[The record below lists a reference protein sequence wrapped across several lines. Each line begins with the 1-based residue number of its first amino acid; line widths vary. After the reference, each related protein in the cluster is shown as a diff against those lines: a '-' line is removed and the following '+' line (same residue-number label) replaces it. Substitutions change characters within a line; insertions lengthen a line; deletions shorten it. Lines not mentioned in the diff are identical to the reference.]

1 MTQSIV
7 KKLEKQFEDLQMLI
21 RESYKR
27 FIETCVWTNAK
38 LYDLVSSDIDQ
49 KLLELEFDAFCDASW
64 QNYQEVLNDNNCVIQ
79 HLNNT
84 STFCVL
90 HKNLEK
96 SELKPEMQLDD
107 FVDAIAR
114 RSETHND
121 LYYDNCF
128 NDQDLES
135 TIELWEGND
144 YDISEISDCV
154 ENFKEELE
162 RLNNY
167 LENMR
172 TCYEVLN
179 NFKANQ
185 VKEFKNYALDQ
196 LSFEFDNIYNDVQT
210 VGQRLAELVT
220 SEIYEHAP
228 VQQRL
233 EEYLHFF
240 RELNDNV
247 LKSYEDWSEI
257 TYDDN
262 LKVVKLEYTLAALES
277 KMEEVGQLVNNL
289 QGSE

>member
-1 MTQSIV
+1 M
-7 KKLEKQFEDLQMLI
+7 
-21 RESYKR
+21 
-27 FIETCVWTNAK
+27 CVWTNAK
-38 LYDLVSSDIDQ
+38 MHDLVCSDIDR
-49 KLLELEFDAFCDASW
+49 KILETEFEGFCEASW
-64 QNYQEVLNDNNCVIQ
+64 RDYEEILAENDCVIK
-79 HLNNT
+79 HLSRT
-84 STFCVL
+84 STFCIL
-90 HKNLEK
+90 HSDIANSDLE
-96 SELKPEMQLDD
+96 PEIKLEY
-107 FVDAIAR
+107 FVDAIAH
-114 RSETHND
+114 RSETYND
-121 LYYDNCF
+121 LFYDNCF
-128 NDQDLES
+128 NERDLEL
-135 TIELWEGND
+135 TLDMWEGNGH
-144 YDISEISDCV
+144 DIRSIENCV
-154 ENFKEELE
+154 SRFIEELAQ
-162 RLNNY
+162 LDKY

-172 TCYEVLN
+172 TCYEVLD

-220 SEIYEHAP
+220 SEIYEHTP

-233 EEYLHFF
+233 EEYLQFF

-262 LKVVKLEYTLAALES
+262 LNVVKPEYTLAALES

>member
-7 KKLEKQFEDLQMLI
+7 KKLEKQFEDLQMLT
-21 RESYKR
+21 RESYKC

-38 LYDLVSSDIDQ
+38 LYDLVSSGIDQ
-49 KLLELEFDAFCDASW
+49 KLLELEFDAFCDTSW

-79 HLNNT
+79 HLNRT
-84 STFCVL
+84 STFCIL
-90 HKNLEK
+90 HSDIENSDLE
-96 SELKPEMQLDD
+96 PEIKLEY
-107 FVDAIAR
+107 FVDAIAH
-114 RSETHND
+114 RSETYND
-121 LYYDNCF
+121 LFYDNCF
-128 NDQDLES
+128 NERDLEL
-135 TIELWEGND
+135 TLDMWEGNG
-144 YDISEISDCV
+144 YDIRDIENCV
-154 ENFKEELE
+154 SRFIEELE
-162 RLNNY
+162 QLDKY

-185 VKEFKNYALDQ
+185 IKEFKNYALDQ
-196 LSFEFDNIYNDVQT
+196 VSYEFDNIYNDVQT

-220 SEIYEHAP
+220 SEIYEHTP

-240 RELNDNV
+240 RELHDNV
-247 LKSYEDWSEI
+247 LKSCEDWSEI

-262 LKVVKLEYTLAALES
+262 LKVVKPEYTLAALES